1 MPNLGS
7 TGYGTVVSPLS
18 LVLVPLHNWKY
29 WCPCLVYI
37 RHLGSQTKYIKVH
50 SHIKIVSFN
59 LVWIVRSIPQLT
71 ATFHILSSVLL
82 WMWLRLAINEVRRVG
97 PGGLLW
103 LGLCCNSFSKMFLG
117 ERGAKFLFFKN
128 CLNLW
133 KSIYGVGSWYYWQ
146 NVFLPQTQ
154 TRNKLIRSRGTHG
167 RDSLFP
173 LGNTGYGFVK
183 LGNLLAAR
191 CCLLILLA
199 ICRGLIFVLE
209 QPDGSAFPF
218 HPRWQ
223 EVITHNKVT
232 HSNDMFCCFFMLF
245 QQQFNSEIV
254 GGGNSCKWLNV
265 LSHTKCSYNCSISCT
280 FACYRGMEH

>member
-1 MPNLGS
+1 MPNLWS

-37 RHLGSQTKYIKVH
+37 RHWEAKRNKVH

-133 KSIYGVGSWYYWQ
+133 KSICGVGSWVLLTKCFSTSNPDPKQINQVERNPW
-146 NVFLPQTQ
+146 
-154 TRNKLIRSRGTHG
+154 TRFFISAGQHG
-167 RDSLFP
+167 VWLRE
-173 LGNTGYGFVK
+173 TGKPISCEV
-183 LGNLLAAR
+183 LLANITCYLQGAHIRTWATRWFGISVPSTLAR
-191 CCLLILLA
+191 SDHAQQGNPFKWYVLLL
-199 ICRGLIFVLE
+199 FH
-209 QPDGSAFPF
+209 AFSTTVQLRNIW
-218 HPRWQ
+218 RW
-223 EVITHNKVT
+223 E
-232 HSNDMFCCFFMLF
+232 FM
-245 QQQFNSEIV
+245 
-254 GGGNSCKWLNV
+254 
-265 LSHTKCSYNCSISCT
+265 
-280 FACYRGMEH
+280 

>member
-1 MPNLGS
+1 MKWDE
-7 TGYGTVVSPLS
+7 
-18 LVLVPLHNWKY
+18 LVLEACCGWGCVATAFQKCFLANVVPNFY
-29 WCPCLVYI
+29 SS
-37 RHLGSQTKYIKVH
+37 RT
-50 SHIKIVSFN
+50 
-59 LVWIVRSIPQLT
+59 VWIYGSL
-71 ATFHILSSVLL
+71 F
-82 WMWLRLAINEVRRVG
+82 VG
-97 PGGLLW
+97 LEAG
-103 LGLCCNSFSKMFLG
+103 
-117 ERGAKFLFFKN
+117 
-128 CLNLW
+128 
-133 KSIYGVGSWYYWQ
+133 YYWQ
-146 NVFLPQTQ
+146 NAFLPQTQ

-245 QQQFNSEIV
+245 QQQFNCEIF